1 MQSNLDKVT
10 RSSVILLVTLG
21 LFNNNFLYG
30 QLNWDEDEDFG
41 KSNRIPIWIL
51 LIFHLFYLF
60 LYFTLI
66 HTL

>member
-41 KSNRIPIWIL
+41 KSNRIPI
-51 LIFHLFYLF
+51 YM
-60 LYFTLI
+60 YFV
-66 HTL
+66 